1 MKLATT
7 TSDYFAYSLSHTD
20 ILKHIRKA
28 GFRYADY
35 NFGRDYNQRDGVY
48 SENIELYL
56 YTVANA
62 AEKDGIKLI
71 QAHSPMGKP
80 LQDEDGSFLADTM
93 RCIDACGAWGIK
105 NLVVHSGYVPGL
117 SREETFEHNKSFFCR
132 CLIARKNTR

>member
-20 ILKHIRKA
+20 ILRHIRKA

-71 QAHSPMGKP
+71 ANGKTFARRGR
-80 LQDEDGSFLADTM
+80 QFSGGY
-93 RCIDACGAWGIK
+93 DA
-105 NLVVHSGYVPGL
+105 LH
-117 SREETFEHNKSFFCR
+117 
-132 CLIARKNTR
+132 

>member
-1 MKLATT
+1 MLFFAFKQRLLVLNVGGTVMKLATT

-80 LQDEDGSFLADTM
+80 LIKCALTAFIGSIM
-93 RCIDACGAWGIK
+93 
-105 NLVVHSGYVPGL
+105 PP
-117 SREETFEHNKSFFCR
+117 TFYS
-132 CLIARKNTR
+132 